1 MKRLL
6 GSTVAKIA
14 VFLCLCILIPIILGC
29 LVGAIYC
36 YDGGAYDENTGFN
49 NSQIC
54 KRYVRSKMAEIKEF
68 IYWNDLAAIP
78 EVEYYYDNTSF
89 AYKIIDAEGKTVI
102 DTTKKGSTLSVDDY
116 VVFEVDSNGNRTVD
130 YTLKG
135 YVNLPVKVGDEIYF
149 YKLLYD
155 VKENLLGITV
165 GLGLVAVVLLIF
177 LLSAAGRTSEGT
189 VELHGLNR
197 CWLDV
202 FFLIC
207 GYIVAGMASIFMEIY
222 YYGSGFDDILIMALS
237 AVIATVTALF
247 FLMSTAAHFKI
258 KGWWKHTAV
267 CTVVMAVWH
276 FLKWLVSSLPRMWK
290 LLSAYIVF
298 VTAGFIGCA
307 FLFAEGSFLALLFI
321 IALAGLGIAFMI
333 MLSEQLGKLQKAGE
347 AMVEG
352 DYEYKTDTSAMWFDL
367 KKQAENLNRAA
378 DGMSKAVDE
387 KMKSERF
394 KTELIT
400 NVSHDLKT
408 PLTSIV
414 SYVDLLKKENIES
427 EKAQEYIEVID
438 RQSKKLKKLT
448 EDLVE
453 ASKASSGAVSVN
465 RDNLNIGELINQ
477 SVGEFAERLEA
488 AAITPVINIP
498 EKEVYVFTDGRLLWR
513 VFDNLIQN
521 IVKYAQPGTRAY
533 FDLSVFNGKAV
544 LNIKNISKEQLNM
557 SSEALMERF
566 VQGDSSRKSD
576 GNGLG
581 LSISK
586 SLTEL
591 CGGTF
596 SLFLDGDLYKVIIT
610 FPLSRKLPV
619 SEIQNEEPKTSENE
633 PVLLPNGE

>member
-14 VFLCLCILIPIILGC
+14 VFLSLCILIPAVFGC
-29 LVGAIYC
+29 FVGAVYC
-36 YDGGAYDENTGFN
+36 YDGGAYEENAGFQD
-49 NSQIC
+49 SQIC
-54 KRYVRSKMAEIKEF
+54 KNYVRSKMAEIKEF
-68 IYWNDLAAIP
+68 IYWNDIAAIP

-89 AYKIIDAEGKTVI
+89 AYKILDSNGKTII
-102 DTTKKGSTLSVDDY
+102 DTTKKGSVLSVDDY
-116 VVFEVDSNGNRTVD
+116 LVFEVDSNGERIDD
-130 YTLKG
+130 YIVKG
-135 YVNLPVKVGDEIYF
+135 YVNLPVKIGDEIYF
-149 YKLLYD
+149 YKVLYD
-155 VKENLLGITV
+155 LKENLVGITV
-165 GLGLVAVVLLIF
+165 GLGFFAVVLLIF

-189 VELHGLNR
+189 VELRGLNK

-202 FFLIC
+202 FFVIC
-207 GYIVAGMASIFMEIY
+207 GYIVCGMTSIFLDIY
-222 YYGSGFDDILIMALS
+222 RYRSGLDNVMVMGLCAE
-237 AVIATVTALF
+237 VATMTALF
-247 FLMSTAAHFKI
+247 FLMSAAAHFKI

-267 CTVVMAVWH
+267 CTFMTAIWH
-276 FLKWLVSSLPRMWK
+276 FVKWMVCSLPGVWK
-290 LLSAYIVF
+290 LILVYLAF
-298 VTAGFIGCA
+298 VIAGFTGCA
-307 FLFAEGSFLALLFI
+307 FLFANGSFLALLFL
-321 IALAGLGIAFMI
+321 IALCVLGIVFVI
-333 MLSEQLGKLQKAGE
+333 MLSQQLKKLQNASE
-347 AMVEG
+347 SLVEG
-352 DYEYKTDTSAMWFDL
+352 NYEYKTDTSDMWFGL
-367 KKQAENLNRAA
+367 KKQAENLNRAT
-378 DGMSKAVDE
+378 DGVQKAVDE

-427 EKAQEYIEVID
+427 EKAREYIEVID

-453 ASKASSGAVSVN
+453 ASKASSGAVAVN

-488 AAITPVINIP
+488 AAVTPVVNIP
-498 EKEVYVFTDGRLLWR
+498 EKEVYIFTDGRLLWR

-521 IVKYAQPGTRAY
+521 IVKYAQPNTRAY

-544 LNIKNISKEQLNM
+544 LSIKNISREQLNM
-557 SSEALMERF
+557 SSEELMRRF
-566 VQGDSSRKSD
+566 VRGDSSRGSD

-596 SLFLDGDLYKVIIT
+596 GLFLDGDLYKVIIT
-610 FPLSRKLPV
+610 FPLSRKLPAA
-619 SEIQNEEPKTSENE
+619 ETQNEEPLSLKDEFT
-633 PVLLPNGE
+633 PQQDGE